1 MTIFRN
7 IVLLGVLLTTTINA
21 DEVNMGKFKL
31 YSPIIEDGATLEN
44 AQVANVFGCSGDN
57 LSPELRWENAPEG
70 TKSFA
75 LTVYDP
81 DAPTGSGFWHW
92 MVINI
97 PVSES
102 GLAPDAGNISVN
114 KLPAGARQLRS
125 DYGFYGFGGACPP
138 EGDKPHRY
146 QFTVFALN
154 TDKLDLPEDVTTAV
168 GGFMINAHTIEKAEF
183 TAYFGR

>member
-1 MTIFRN
+1 MIFRT
-7 IVLLGVLLTTTINA
+7 ILTVGVLLTATVNA
-21 DEVNMGKFKL
+21 QEDKMKRFKL
-31 YSPIIEDGATLEN
+31 YSPDIEAESTLQS
-44 AQVANVFGCSGDN
+44 AQVANVFGCEGDN

-97 PVSES
+97 PASEN
-102 GLAPDAGNISVN
+102 GLSTDAGNISEN
-114 KLPAGARQLRS
+114 KLPAGARNLRS

-154 TDKLDLPEDVTTAV
+154 TDKLDLPEEVTTAV
-168 GGFMINAHTIEKAEF
+168 GGFMINAHTIEKAQF